1 MHIHIMI
8 SLWHYLNL
16 KSLFLRV
23 RLDAKNRQ
31 QRRKVH
37 ADTRDSIQ
45 KLKKSEIQ
53 LMVKVCTQ
61 KELNNF
67 STSLSK
73 IFPSRSKWTS
83 IPFRK
88 TSCSGPKHCLVEC
101 LWQRMFVYL
110 LKWIPGKQ
118 FVLNLWTVIF
128 FRKISSICN
137 HHCHSANAIRTF
149 TAVPTRSVETKVHL
163 LGELCFQNTIF
174 SIPHNKCN
182 FWPHRSS

>member
-1 MHIHIMI
+1 MHVALRNVYRLSQLNSERASHFVLKRWKATAAPAVEYIEII
-8 SLWHYLNL
+8 NL

-118 FVLNLWTVIF
+118 FVLNL
-128 FRKISSICN
+128 
-137 HHCHSANAIRTF
+137 
-149 TAVPTRSVETKVHL
+149 
-163 LGELCFQNTIF
+163 
-174 SIPHNKCN
+174 
-182 FWPHRSS
+182 